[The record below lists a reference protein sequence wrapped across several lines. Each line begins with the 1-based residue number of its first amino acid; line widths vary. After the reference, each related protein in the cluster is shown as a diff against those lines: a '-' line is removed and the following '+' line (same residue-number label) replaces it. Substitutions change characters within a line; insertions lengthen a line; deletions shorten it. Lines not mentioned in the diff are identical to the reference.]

1 MILKRLKGK
10 VYDIAVIGAGPAGVS
25 AAINGAV
32 RKKEVVLIDEKE
44 PLEKVKKARS
54 IPNYPGMPNIGA

>member
-1 MILKRLKGK
+1 
-10 VYDIAVIGAGPAGVS
+10 
-25 AAINGAV
+25 V

-54 IPNYPGMPNIGA
+54 IPNYPGMPNIGGLSW